1 MSSQREKQGTPRGA
15 AASSKPDLP
24 VSGADV
30 PAVGEV
36 IASKYEVEKVLG
48 AGGMGIVVAA
58 RHHQLGQRV
67 AIKFMRAEAALDTN
81 AASRFLR
88 EARAA
93 VALASEHVTKVLD
106 VGVLDSGAPYMVM
119 EYLNGIDL
127 GEALHRDGPM
137 SVSHALHVVLQACE
151 GIAEAHSR
159 GIVHR
164 DLKPSNLF
172 LTKHIDGTPLAKVLD
187 FGISKMASFNSPD
200 AGGGNTLTASGSVMG
215 SPQYMS
221 PEQVRNAKAVDARSD
236 IWAIGVILYELFTG
250 RGPFAGAT
258 LGDTLARIVADT
270 PSSLRATRPDV
281 PEGLE
286 AVIMQCLERNVDRR
300 IQSVG
305 ELAAKLLPFAPR
317 EAELSVQRITRLS
330 RAAGSETIEAMPV
343 SPEPPGEIRA
353 PTPPA
358 WHRSDTATS
367 QPMGAPRRR
376 SKAWAIAVA
385 SGASLVAIGTVTIYA
400 MMPRTIERP
409 VAASPGASS
418 TATPPSS
425 ARPIEANFGAKA
437 ETWHQAPAID
447 EPPGPAADT
456 AQSARPGVAS
466 VATSSP
472 AAVHSSRTSVPVVP
486 TPTKRPMPRSASA
499 APAASSAAPGPTDD
513 LDPFSLL
520 KHK

>member
-187 FGISKMASFNSPD
+187 FG
-200 AGGGNTLTASGSVMG
+200 
-215 SPQYMS
+215 
-221 PEQVRNAKAVDARSD
+221 
-236 IWAIGVILYELFTG
+236 
-250 RGPFAGAT
+250 
-258 LGDTLARIVADT
+258 
-270 PSSLRATRPDV
+270 
-281 PEGLE
+281 
-286 AVIMQCLERNVDRR
+286 
-300 IQSVG
+300 
-305 ELAAKLLPFAPR
+305 
-317 EAELSVQRITRLS
+317 
-330 RAAGSETIEAMPV
+330 
-343 SPEPPGEIRA
+343 
-353 PTPPA
+353 
-358 WHRSDTATS
+358 
-367 QPMGAPRRR
+367 
-376 SKAWAIAVA
+376 
-385 SGASLVAIGTVTIYA
+385 
-400 MMPRTIERP
+400 
-409 VAASPGASS
+409 
-418 TATPPSS
+418 
-425 ARPIEANFGAKA
+425 
-437 ETWHQAPAID
+437 
-447 EPPGPAADT
+447 
-456 AQSARPGVAS
+456 
-466 VATSSP
+466 
-472 AAVHSSRTSVPVVP
+472 
-486 TPTKRPMPRSASA
+486 
-499 APAASSAAPGPTDD
+499 
-513 LDPFSLL
+513 
-520 KHK
+520 